1 MNGRVTLDTE
11 KLESAVIEIK
21 EEPKLT
27 IGSYFTRVGKENIK
41 FIHSGCKLLDCV
53 LGGGWPLGRISNVVG
68 DKSSGKSLL
77 AMEACTNFSLTYP
90 SGKIYY
96 MESEAAFDQDYAA
109 ALGMPVDKIDFID
122 QDENT
127 VEEFYEILENVIK
140 EHLENK
146 KPGLFILDSLDA
158 LSDRAELD
166 RKIDEGSYGTGKPK
180 KLSELFRRL
189 VSKVEKTNIH
199 IMIISQIRENIG
211 VMAGAKYSRSGG
223 KALDFYASQVLWLKE
238 IKKHKKVSNKIE
250 RIVGIQVEA
259 NCKKNKI
266 GLPYRECEFPIYLGY
281 GVDDITAHIEFL
293 AKTDHVH
300 LITDLTDGATTLEGR
315 KISNVIRKIRSMNKE
330 DTREARE
337 MLNNAIIE
345 TWEEIETSF
354 MPEQS
359 KY

>member
-1 MNGRVTLDTE
+1 MNGRIALDTE
-11 KLESAVIEIK
+11 KLENFVL
-21 EEPKLT
+21 EEKPEEKT
-27 IGSYFTRVGKENIK
+27 GAYFTRVGKENIR

-53 LGGGWPLGRISNVVG
+53 LGGGWPLGRISNLVG
-68 DKSSGKSLL
+68 DKSSGKTLL
-77 AMEACTNFSLTYP
+77 AMEACTNFSMQYP
-90 SGKIYY
+90 YGKIYY
-96 MESEAAFDQDYAA
+96 MEAEAAFDQDYAA
-109 ALGMPVDKIDFID
+109 ALGMPVDKVDFIEH
-122 QDENT
+122 DENT
-127 VEEFYEILENVIK
+127 VEEFYEILEAIIK
-140 EHLENK
+140 EHSESK
-146 KPGLFILDSLDA
+146 QPGLFILDSLDA

-199 IMIISQIRENIG
+199 IMIVSQIRENIG

-238 IKKHKKVSNKIE
+238 IKKHKKMSNKIE
-250 RIVGIQVEA
+250 RIVGIQIEA

-281 GVDDITAHIEFL
+281 GVDDITAHLEFL
-293 AKTDHVH
+293 VKTDKLE
-300 LITDLTDGATTLEGR
+300 LITGITDGATTLEGR
-315 KISNVIRKIRSMNKE
+315 KLSNVIKKIRSMTKPEVKE
-330 DTREARE
+330 VRKQLNEAV
-337 MLNNAIIE
+337 IKV
-345 TWEEIETSF
+345 WEEIETSF